1 MISKKDLL
9 NEMNIS
15 YGQLYR
21 WKREG
26 LIPDE
31 WFIKQSVST
40 GQETYFR
47 KDLIIPRIK
56 KILELK
62 DEYQLEDL
70 KAFLN
75 PDLNKRE
82 FNIRDLILIDEID
95 PIILK
100 SFSIKKSIF
109 NIYDVIII
117 YIFSVNQDLIDY
129 TRYINY
135 DFNNINSIN
144 SKFLII
150 KGEPNK
156 IIILSGDVVF
166 DKDFEVVKQIN
177 FEDIASIIAK
187 KI

>member
-9 NEMNIS
+9 KEKNIS

-40 GQETYFR
+40 GQETYFKR
-47 KDLIIPRIK
+47 DLIIPRIN

-62 DEYQLEDL
+62 DSYQLEEL

-82 FNIRDLILIDEID
+82 FTLRDLILINEID

-100 SFSIKKSIF
+100 QYSIKKSVF
-109 NIYDVIII
+109 SIYDVVII
-117 YIFSVNQDLIDY
+117 YIFSVYKDLIDY
-129 TRYINY
+129 NKYIDY
-135 DFNNINSIN
+135 DFSCINSIN
-144 SKFLII
+144 SKFII
-150 KGEPNK
+150 VKGEPNK
-156 IIILSGDVVF
+156 IIILSGEVVF
-166 DKDFEVVKQIN
+166 DKDLEVLKKIN
-177 FEDIASIIAK
+177 FEDIASEIAK
-187 KI
+187 QI

>member
-1 MISKKDLL
+1 MISKKELL
-9 NEMNIS
+9 NEMKIS

-40 GQETYFR
+40 GQETYF
-47 KDLIIPRIK
+47 KKSLIIPRIK

-62 DEYQLEDL
+62 DDYQLEEL

-75 PDLNKRE
+75 PNLSERE
-82 FNIRDLILIDEID
+82 FSLRDIILIEEID
-95 PIILK
+95 PFILK
-100 SFSIKKSIF
+100 YYSKQKEVFS
-109 NIYDVIII
+109 IYDVIII
-117 YIFSVNQDLIDY
+117 YIFSTNKDLIDY
-129 TRYINY
+129 NKYIEYNF
-135 DFNNINSIN
+135 DNIHTIN
-144 SKFLII
+144 SKFVII

-156 IIILSGDVVF
+156 IIILSGDVIF
-166 DKDFEVVKQIN
+166 DNEFEIIKSIN

>member
-1 MISKKDLL
+1 MISKKELL

-40 GQETYFR
+40 GQETYFKR
-47 KDLIIPRIK
+47 DLIIPRIK

-62 DEYQLEDL
+62 DNYQLEEL

-82 FNIRDLILIDEID
+82 FVLRDLIMIEEID

-100 SFSIKKSIF
+100 HFSLKKSIF

-117 YIFSVNQDLIDY
+117 YLFSINQDLIDY
-129 TRYINY
+129 NRYIDY
-135 DFNNINSIN
+135 DFSNINSIN

-156 IIILSGDVVF
+156 IIILSGEVVF
-166 DKDFEVVKQIN
+166 DKDFEVLKQYN
-177 FEDIASIIAK
+177 FEDIASEIAK